1 MITKTQKLD
10 SAYEELFNEIRDRSD
25 NAINIDNIEGFF
37 GNIREIKKLDKKYLR
52 LPLDEPLFEID
63 ANSRK
68 ITIPNEFRSNGLSVQ
83 NDHLAETVFFSI
95 DRYFDYMDLSNTD
108 ITINWKMGSEIG
120 KTQNFIMSTEIV
132 PGKIIFGWPVNN
144 TVTKKSGPLTFA
156 VEFCKKDENT
166 GAILYDFNTLAASIT
181 IKDGLVIGDAE
192 VATLDNDILNIL
204 EDSQFGTGSA
214 AVGNVNWLTGEG
226 HGLVRNSGAPAYFVP
241 EDYVATIDLPTTV
254 DNGVPSST
262 SIDLFAEGFVDA
274 GTEIKYI
281 NADEEHPITLVT
293 LLVPITLTAV
303 EVGTEL
309 DNSIQYYLAD
319 RSKASEDDL
328 SKWDTAN
335 PVPLFKAAAL
345 EENRKYY
352 VSTENPAPAYV
363 PASDEQ
369 IAAWGTKNQVA
380 LYVKLAKITASEA
393 GSYIIKA
400 QGQKFVNNN
409 KVGAGAIAV
418 TDSVIIPDAQAPSSV
433 EIIASSVEVPS
444 DLTDHYSFDETKSAN
459 VVFLNNGTGSLTAS
473 AVVDS
478 FGALQ
483 FVWQKKIGED
493 TKFSND
499 SEETVPYIYENN
511 SAFTVREEGKY
522 QVIVTNFK
530 NGTFSDGTTSKQFV
544 ASQLAGEITNA
555 QTEYRLGSTE
565 FSAVNGPVEYNSAGI
580 QAQKSIT
587 LRVNVNTND
596 INGPIGT
603 LSYEWYKK
611 TGIGESGPREF
622 ISNKAELIISS
633 GDGQFIPVVKNN
645 YNGSIFTLEL
655 DPVSVNDIANG

>member
-37 GNIREIKKLDKKYLR
+37 GNIREIKELDKKYLR

-120 KTQNFIMSTEIV
+120 KTKNFIMSTEIV

-144 TVTKKSGPLTFA
+144 TVTKKSGSLTFA

-181 IKDGLVIGDAE
+181 IKDGLVIGDVE
-192 VATLDNDILNIL
+192 VVTLDNNILNIL
-204 EDSQFGTGSA
+204 DNSQFGTGDA
-214 AVGNVNWLTGEG
+214 AVGDVTWLTGKG

-281 NADEEHPITLVT
+281 DVDEEHPITLVT

-303 EVGTEL
+303 EAGTEL
-309 DNSIQYYLAD
+309 DNDIVYYLANN
-319 RSKASEDDL
+319 SKASANDL
-328 SKWDTAN
+328 SKWGTEDA
-335 PVPLFKAAAL
+335 VPLFKAAAL
-345 EENRKYY
+345 AQNRKYY
-352 VSTENPAPAYV
+352 VSTENPVLAYV

-369 IAAWGTKNQVA
+369 IAAWGTENQVA

-393 GSYIIKA
+393 GSYIVKA

-409 KVGAGAIAV
+409 KVGAGATAI
-418 TDSVIIPDAQAPSSV
+418 TDSVIVPEAQAPSSI
-433 EIIASSVEVPS
+433 EIIASSIEAPS
-444 DLTDHYSFDETKSAN
+444 DNYSFDETESAN
-459 VVFLNNGTGSLTAS
+459 VVFLNNGIGSLTAS

-493 TKFSND
+493 TDFSND
-499 SEETVPYIYENN
+499 SEEEVPYIYENN
-511 SAFTVREEGKY
+511 SALTVRAEGEY
-522 QVIVTNFK
+522 RVIVKNFK
-530 NGTFSDGTTSKQFV
+530 NGIFSKAITSDKFI
-544 ASQLAGEITNA
+544 ASELAGEITNA